1 MPRKPEPLEPWMLD
15 AINLIVRRILTLR
28 QAAQQLGMDITPQE
42 ADNIQGRIR
51 FQHALEEAR
60 LKYYAEVGSN
70 PRLTKDA
77 VVGQLYKLAERLA
90 ADQEDYK
97 AADALLKLAKV
108 QGWTSGEEYRDKP
121 VLANL
126 TQADID
132 RIRAEY
138 KAKQE
143 QQTSV
148 QEASEQTVE
157 AVSVK
162 AKVN

>member
-1 MPRKPEPLEPWMLD
+1 MLD
-15 AINLIVRRILTLR
+15 AINLMVRQNLTLR
-28 QAAQQLGMDITPQE
+28 QAAQQLGEEITPQQ

-51 FQHALEEAR
+51 FQDALEEAR
-60 LKYYAEVGSN
+60 MTYYAEIGSN

-90 ADQEDYK
+90 NDREDYK
-97 AADALLKLAKV
+97 AADSLLKLAKV
-108 QGWTSGEEYRDKP
+108 QGWLSGEDYKDKP
-121 VLANL
+121 VYANL

-132 RIRAEY
+132 RLRAEY

-143 QQTSV
+143 QQ
-148 QEASEQTVE
+148 ERAAKEAGKASEQ
-157 AVSVK
+157 AP